1 MKRRKK
7 CLFVSLLAV
16 ILLLALTACA
26 SSVSSISKP
35 ASLDAGADE
44 TPGWQA
50 KYDLGVRYLS
60 EGNYQEAI
68 LAFEAAIEIDPKNAD
83 AYRKLAEAYE
93 QTGDENAAL
102 RALRDGAEATGDQ
115 TLAGQVREKQQELLE
130 SSFPAALSPDC
141 TDYVSY
147 EPGSGAR
154 QQEQPDDLLLYR
166 IVNVD
171 GVNGPERYGLY
182 GSANNGGGWCW
193 TLYYARVASDGAVQ
207 RGTLP
212 LPALDAY
219 DAQADVVLYPGAD
232 GIWSLAVYSTRRNHA
247 DNLYRY
253 AEPCTT
259 TWEVTTYT
267 LGDSPAQSGS
277 WSRPETEPPDS
288 DDWENQRAS
297 YAANEAAREAYRAQL
312 QAAGLPFF
320 SDGTD
325 NMNEVLLSTAAA
337 RQTVWLHHCDHFVL
351 GTVGSDTT
359 HLRRDWSKE
368 ELAAHETWFQQEAEE
383 AIEGEA
389 MRTRYKLELRPG
401 MARTGTRVGGL
412 NDGWHYGQ
420 FAVVDTQ
427 TGQDAALF
435 YVNYV
440 EEENELQRAYPDNCM
455 FRYVGGYCVYGFPV
469 KEVVGGTLPN
479 AWLSFNPET
488 GEVFRLAECGSC
500 LKAGKYLLTYID
512 AFPPG
517 WNLLTVRGTQI
528 NTDRW
533 LECWSTA
540 ARDGV
545 LYFSTPD
552 DRGGIWEHTSTLWRM
567 DLQTGETTNLGTIEA
582 ERVTYICD
590 TFALYYTS
598 DQNGGAIRRMVF

>member
-1 MKRRKK
+1 MKR
-7 CLFVSLLAV
+7 FFYILLAA
-16 ILLLALTACA
+16 LLLLTLAACQKA
-26 SSVSSISKP
+26 P
-35 ASLDAGADE
+35 EAAEPADE
-44 TPGWQA
+44 APGWQA

-60 EGNYQEAI
+60 EGKYEEAI
-68 LAFEAAIEIDPKNAD
+68 LAFEAAIKIDPKNAD

-93 QTGDENAAL
+93 KTGDEDAAL
-102 RALRDGAEATGDQ
+102 RTLETGAEATGDQ

-141 TDYVSY
+141 TEYVSY
-147 EPGSGAR
+147 EPGSGVR

-171 GVNGPERYGLY
+171 GVNGPEWYGLY
-182 GSANNGGGWCW
+182 GSAESSGWCGL
-193 TLYYARVASDGAVQ
+193 LYYARLASDGEMQ
-207 RGTLP
+207 RGVLTLP
-212 LPALDAY
+212 AMDAY
-219 DAQADVVLYPGAD
+219 DAQVDVVLYPGAD
-232 GIWSLAVYSTRRNHA
+232 GIWSLAVYSTRRN
-247 DNLYRY
+247 Y
-253 AEPCTT
+253 AVGPYYHDEPGTT
-259 TWEVTTYT
+259 TWEVITYT

-277 WSRPETEPPDS
+277 WSRPETEPSDS
-288 DDWENQRAS
+288 DDWETKPAR
-297 YAANEAAREAYRAQL
+297 YAANKAAREAYCAQL

-320 SDGTD
+320 PDGTD

-383 AIEGEA
+383 ASEGEA

-401 MARTGTRVGGL
+401 MERTGTCVNGYYGYKKYEAKAR
-412 NDGWHYGQ
+412 YGQ

-435 YVNYV
+435 YVNYR
-440 EEENELQRAYPDNCM
+440 ELDNEIQRAYPDNCM
-455 FRYVGGYCVYGFPV
+455 FKYVGGYCVYGFPV
-469 KEVVGGTLPN
+469 KEVVGGSLPN
-479 AWLSFNPET
+479 TWFSFNPET

-545 LYFSTPD
+545 LYFSTQSD
-552 DRGGIWEHTSTLWRM
+552 NRHGMMEHTSTLWRM

>member
-1 MKRRKK
+1 MIPRTPTR
-7 CLFVSLLAV
+7 
-16 ILLLALTACA
+16 TA
-26 SSVSSISKP
+26 SSPRPMSRP
-35 ASLDAGADE
+35 ATRMPRFALCVTARRRPA
-44 TPGWQA
+44 TRPLPGRCA
-50 KYDLGVRYLS
+50 K
-60 EGNYQEAI
+60 
-68 LAFEAAIEIDPKNAD
+68 
-83 AYRKLAEAYE
+83 
-93 QTGDENAAL
+93 
-102 RALRDGAEATGDQ
+102 
-115 TLAGQVREKQQELLE
+115 

-141 TDYVSY
+141 TEYVSY

-247 DNLYRY
+247 DNLYPY

-288 DDWENQRAS
+288 DDWEYQRAS

-320 SDGTD
+320 PDGTD

-401 MARTGTRVGGL
+401 MARTGTRVGGSG
-412 NDGWHYGQ
+412 DGGRYSYGQ

-435 YVNYV
+435 YVNYM

-455 FRYVGGYCVYGFPV
+455 FRYVNGCCVYGFPA
-469 KEVVGGTLPN
+469 KYDIGGEIPN

-488 GEVFRLAECGSC
+488 GETFSLSVHQSC
-500 LKAGKYLLTYID
+500 MKAGKYLL
-512 AFPPG
+512 ASEGGFPPG
-517 WNLLTVRGTQI
+517 WNLLTLRGTQI
-528 NTDRW
+528 NTDERF
-533 LECWSTA
+533 EYWSVA

-545 LYFSTPD
+545 LYFSTQSD
-552 DRGGIWEHTSTLWRM
+552 DRHGMMEHTSTLWRM

-598 DQNGGAIRRMVF
+598 DQNGGPIRRMVF

>member
-1 MKRRKK
+1 MKRFF
-7 CLFVSLLAV
+7 CILLAALV
-16 ILLLALTACA
+16 LLTLAACQKA
-26 SSVSSISKP
+26 P
-35 ASLDAGADE
+35 EAAEPADE
-44 TPGWQA
+44 APGWQT

-60 EGNYQEAI
+60 EGNYEEAI

-141 TDYVSY
+141 TEYVSY

-219 DAQADVVLYPGAD
+219 DAKVDVVLYPGAD
-232 GIWSLAVYSTRRNHA
+232 GIWSLAVYSIRRN
-247 DNLYRY
+247 Y
-253 AEPCTT
+253 AVGSYYHDEPGTT
-259 TWEVTTYT
+259 TWEVITYT
-267 LGDSPAQSGS
+267 LSDSPAQSGS
-277 WSRPETEPPDS
+277 WRRTETEPSDS
-288 DDWENQRAS
+288 DDWETKPAR

-320 SDGTD
+320 PYGMD

-401 MARTGTRVGGL
+401 MARTGTCANGYYGDKEYEAKVR
-412 NDGWHYGQ
+412 YGQ

-435 YVNYV
+435 YVNYR

-455 FRYVGGYCVYGFPV
+455 FKYVSGYCAVSY
-469 KEVVGGTLPN
+469 THLR
-479 AWLSFNPET
+479 AHET
-488 GEVFRLAECGSC
+488 
-500 LKAGKYLLTYID
+500 
-512 AFPPG
+512 
-517 WNLLTVRGTQI
+517 
-528 NTDRW
+528 
-533 LECWSTA
+533 
-540 ARDGV
+540 
-545 LYFSTPD
+545 
-552 DRGGIWEHTSTLWRM
+552 
-567 DLQTGETTNLGTIEA
+567 
-582 ERVTYICD
+582 
-590 TFALYYTS
+590 
-598 DQNGGAIRRMVF
+598 

>member
-1 MKRRKK
+1 MKR
-7 CLFVSLLAV
+7 FFYILLAA
-16 ILLLALTACA
+16 LLLLTLAACQKA
-26 SSVSSISKP
+26 P
-35 ASLDAGADE
+35 EAAEPADE
-44 TPGWQA
+44 APDWQTQ
-50 KYDLGVRYLS
+50 YDLGVRYLS
-60 EGNYQEAI
+60 EGNYEEAI

-141 TDYVSY
+141 TEYVSY

-154 QQEQPDDLLLYR
+154 QQEQP
-166 IVNVD
+166 
-171 GVNGPERYGLY
+171 EWYGLY
-182 GSANNGGGWCW
+182 GSAESSGWCGL
-193 TLYYARVASDGAVQ
+193 LYYARLASDGEMQ
-207 RGTLP
+207 RGVLTLP
-212 LPALDAY
+212 AMDAY
-219 DAQADVVLYPGAD
+219 DAQVDVVLYPGAD

-277 WSRPETEPPDS
+277 WSRPETEPSDS

-297 YAANEAAREAYRAQL
+297 YAANKAAREAYCAQL

-320 SDGTD
+320 PDGTD

-351 GTVGSDTT
+351 GTVGSNTT

-401 MARTGTRVGGL
+401 MARTGTCANGYYGDKEYEAKVR
-412 NDGWHYGQ
+412 YGQ

-455 FRYVGGYCVYGFPV
+455 FMYVNGYCVYGFPA
-469 KEVVGGTLPN
+469 KYDIGGSIPN

-488 GEVFRLAECGSC
+488 GETFSLSVHQSC
-500 LKAGKYLLTYID
+500 MKAGKYLL
-512 AFPPG
+512 ASESGWPPS
-517 WNLLTVRGTQI
+517 WDLLTLRGTWI
-528 NTDRW
+528 NTDERF
-533 LECWSTA
+533 EYWSAA

-545 LYFSTPD
+545 LYFSTQSD
-552 DRGGIWEHTSTLWRM
+552 DRHGMMEHTSTLWRM

-582 ERVTYICD
+582 ECVTYICD

-598 DQNGGAIRRMVF
+598 DQNGGPIRRMVF

>member
-1 MKRRKK
+1 MKRFF
-7 CLFVSLLAV
+7 CILLAAP
-16 ILLLALTACA
+16 LLLTLAAC
-26 SSVSSISKP
+26 SKAP
-35 ASLDAGADE
+35 EAEPADE
-44 TPGWQA
+44 APGWQA

-141 TDYVSY
+141 TEYVSY

-247 DNLYRY
+247 DNLYPY

-288 DDWENQRAS
+288 DDWEYQRAS

-320 SDGTD
+320 PDGTD

-435 YVNYV
+435 YVNYR

-469 KEVVGGTLPN
+469 KEVVGGSLPN
-479 AWLSFNPET
+479 TWFSFNPET

-545 LYFSTPD
+545 LYFSTQSD
-552 DRGGIWEHTSTLWRM
+552 NRHGMMEHTSTLWRM

>member
-1 MKRRKK
+1 MKR
-7 CLFVSLLAV
+7 FFYILLAA
-16 ILLLALTACA
+16 LLLLTLAACQKA
-26 SSVSSISKP
+26 P
-35 ASLDAGADE
+35 EAAEPADE
-44 TPGWQA
+44 APGWQA

-60 EGNYQEAI
+60 EGKYEEAI
-68 LAFEAAIEIDPKNAD
+68 LAFEAAIKIDPKNAD

-93 QTGDENAAL
+93 KTGDEDAAL
-102 RALRDGAEATGDQ
+102 RTLETGAEATGDQ

-141 TDYVSY
+141 TEYVSY
-147 EPGSGAR
+147 EPGSGVR

-171 GVNGPERYGLY
+171 GVNGPEWYGLY
-182 GSANNGGGWCW
+182 GSAESSGWCGL
-193 TLYYARVASDGAVQ
+193 LYYARLASDGEMQ
-207 RGTLP
+207 RGVLTLP
-212 LPALDAY
+212 AMDAY
-219 DAQADVVLYPGAD
+219 DAQVDVVLYPGAD
-232 GIWSLAVYSTRRNHA
+232 GIWSLAVYSTRRN
-247 DNLYRY
+247 Y
-253 AEPCTT
+253 AGGPYYHDEPGTT
-259 TWEVTTYT
+259 TWEVITYT
-267 LGDSPAQSGS
+267 LSDSPAQSGS
-277 WSRPETEPPDS
+277 WRRTETGMDS
-288 DDWENQRAS
+288 TNEWEDQGTRF
-297 YAANEAAREAYRAQL
+297 AANEGTQDQYCAQL

-320 SDGTD
+320 PDGTD

-401 MARTGTRVGGL
+401 MARTGTCANGYYGDKEYEAKVR
-412 NDGWHYGQ
+412 YGQ

-435 YVNYV
+435 YVNYM

-455 FRYVGGYCVYGFPV
+455 FMYVNGYCVYGFPA
-469 KEVVGGTLPN
+469 KYDIGGSIPN

-488 GEVFRLAECGSC
+488 GETFSLSVHQSC
-500 LKAGKYLLTYID
+500 MKAGKYLLASD
-512 AFPPG
+512 GGFPPG
-517 WNLLTVRGTQI
+517 WNLLTLRGGLV
-528 NTDRW
+528 NTDERF
-533 LECWSTA
+533 EYWSTA

-545 LYFSTPD
+545 LYFSTQSD
-552 DRGGIWEHTSTLWRM
+552 DRHGMMEHTSTLWRM

>member
-1 MKRRKK
+1 MKR
-7 CLFVSLLAV
+7 FFYILLAA
-16 ILLLALTACA
+16 LLLLTLAACQKA
-26 SSVSSISKP
+26 P
-35 ASLDAGADE
+35 EAAEPADE
-44 TPGWQA
+44 APGWQA

-60 EGNYQEAI
+60 EGKYEEAI

-115 TLAGQVREKQQELLE
+115 TLAGQAREKQQELLE

-141 TDYVSY
+141 TEYVSY

-171 GVNGPERYGLY
+171 GVNGPEWYGLY
-182 GSANNGGGWCW
+182 GSAESSGWCGL
-193 TLYYARVASDGAVQ
+193 LYYARLASDGEMQ
-207 RGTLP
+207 RGVLTLP
-212 LPALDAY
+212 AMDAY
-219 DAQADVVLYPGAD
+219 DAQVDVVLYPGTD

-253 AEPCTT
+253 AEPCTI
-259 TWEVTTYT
+259 TWEVTAYT
-267 LGDSPAQSGS
+267 LGDSPTRSGS
-277 WSRPETEPPDS
+277 WRRRETEPSDS
-288 DDWENQRAS
+288 DDWENQSAS
-297 YAANEAAREAYRAQL
+297 YAANEAARDELCAQL

-320 SDGTD
+320 PDGTD

-383 AIEGEA
+383 ASEGEA

-401 MARTGTRVGGL
+401 MARTGTRVGGSD
-412 NDGWHYGQ
+412 DGWHYGQ

-435 YVNYV
+435 YVNYM

-455 FRYVGGYCVYGFPV
+455 FMYVNGYCVYGFPA
-469 KEVVGGTLPN
+469 KYDIGGSIPN

-488 GEVFRLAECGSC
+488 GETFSLSVHQSC
-500 LKAGKYLLTYID
+500 MKAGKYLLASD
-512 AFPPG
+512 GGFPPG
-517 WNLLTVRGTQI
+517 WNLLTLRGGLV
-528 NTDRW
+528 NTDERF
-533 LECWSTA
+533 EYWSTA

-545 LYFSTPD
+545 LYFSTQSD
-552 DRGGIWEHTSTLWRM
+552 DRHGMMEHTSTLWRM

>member
-1 MKRRKK
+1 MKQRKNRLRV
-7 CLFVSLLAV
+7 CLLAA
-16 ILLLALTACA
+16 LLLLTLAACA
-26 SSVSSISKP
+26 KTP
-35 ASLDAGADE
+35 AAELTTEPADE
-44 TPGWQA
+44 APDWQTQ
-50 KYDLGVRYLS
+50 YDLGVRYLS
-60 EGNYQEAI
+60 EGNYEEAI
-68 LAFEAAIEIDPKNAD
+68 LAFTAAIEIDPKNAD

-93 QTGDENAAL
+93 QTGDESAAL

-141 TDYVSY
+141 TEYVSY

-182 GSANNGGGWCW
+182 GSADNGGGWCW

-247 DNLYRY
+247 DNLYPY

-288 DDWENQRAS
+288 DDWEYQRAS

-320 SDGTD
+320 PDGTD
-325 NMNEVLLSTAAA
+325 NMNEVLLSTASA
-337 RQTVWLHHCDHFVL
+337 RQTVWLYHCDHFVL

-368 ELAAHETWFQQEAEE
+368 ELAAHETWFQQETEE

-412 NDGWHYGQ
+412 DDGWHYGQ

-435 YVNYV
+435 YVNYM

-552 DRGGIWEHTSTLWRM
+552 DRCGIWEHTSTLWRM

>member
-1 MKRRKK
+1 MKRFF
-7 CLFVSLLAV
+7 CILLAA
-16 ILLLALTACA
+16 LLLLTLAACQKA
-26 SSVSSISKP
+26 P
-35 ASLDAGADE
+35 EAAEPADE
-44 TPGWQA
+44 APGWQA

-141 TDYVSY
+141 TEYVSY

-232 GIWSLAVYSTRRNHA
+232 GIWSLAIYSTRRDHA
-247 DNLYRY
+247 DTPYYND
-253 AEPCTT
+253 EPGTI
-259 TWEVTTYT
+259 TWEVTAYT

-277 WSRPETEPPDS
+277 WRRTETGSAYS
-288 DDWENQRAS
+288 DNWETMTARS
-297 YAANEAAREAYRAQL
+297 AANEAARDELCAQL
-312 QAAGLPFF
+312 QAVGLPFF
-320 SDGTD
+320 PDGTD

-351 GTVGSDTT
+351 GTVGSNTM

-401 MARTGTRVGGL
+401 MARTGTRVGGHGFL
-412 NDGWHYGQ
+412 FPVPAFPDCFDGVFARIRAYTPHGQ
-420 FAVVDTQ
+420 PVFFRSLSKDIPPVKKCCRYFPSCTQ
-427 TGQDAALF
+427 TMERPSDSGVSFAGRQCRPSASTSPCSNA
-435 YVNYV
+435 
-440 EEENELQRAYPDNCM
+440 RTSS
-455 FRYVGGYCVYGFPV
+455 GPV
-469 KEVVGGTLPN
+469 LP
-479 AWLSFNPET
+479 
-488 GEVFRLAECGSC
+488 SC
-500 LKAGKYLLTYID
+500 SA
-512 AFPPG
+512 
-517 WNLLTVRGTQI
+517 
-528 NTDRW
+528 
-533 LECWSTA
+533 
-540 ARDGV
+540 
-545 LYFSTPD
+545 
-552 DRGGIWEHTSTLWRM
+552 
-567 DLQTGETTNLGTIEA
+567 
-582 ERVTYICD
+582 
-590 TFALYYTS
+590 
-598 DQNGGAIRRMVF
+598 

>member
-1 MKRRKK
+1 MKQRKNRLRV
-7 CLFVSLLAV
+7 CLLAA
-16 ILLLALTACA
+16 LLLLTLAAC
-26 SSVSSISKP
+26 SKAP
-35 ASLDAGADE
+35 AADPADE
-44 TPGWQA
+44 APGWQA

-93 QTGDENAAL
+93 QAGDESAAL
-102 RALRDGAEATGDQ
+102 RALRDGADATGDQ

-141 TDYVSY
+141 TEYVSY

-288 DDWENQRAS
+288 DDLEYQRAS

-383 AIEGEA
+383 ASEGEA